1 MRRKGSGTVVVLAA
15 LITGLLLPVQGQA
28 VGPDD
33 SDSQKIDYA
42 AMGQRVGHGFAIG
55 FDAVIIRPLAVCATV
70 IGAALFVPV
79 FVISAAGGA
88 EARDEAFELFI
99 QLPAKSVYERPL
111 GEF

>member
-1 MRRKGSGTVVVLAA
+1 VLAA
-15 LITGLLLPVQGQA
+15 LIAVLLLPVQGQA

-33 SDSQKIDYA
+33 SDSQKTDYA
-42 AMGQRVGHGFAIG
+42 EMGRRAGHGLAVG
-55 FDAVIIRPLAVCATV
+55 FDAVIVRPLTVCATI
-70 IGAALFVPV
+70 IGAVLFVPV

-99 QLPAKSVYERPL
+99 EYPAKAVYERPL